1 MTSQTAT
8 GASDAPPIMPT
19 RRDLHFK
26 LPAARVGDWHNE
38 GPHVSH
44 FFNALSLFFPDGER
58 FFIHAVRH
66 YRAQITEPQLQQAVT
81 AFIGQEAMH
90 GREHT
95 ECNEMLDQAGLPGAP
110 LQRFVFKLTEF
121 MKRTMPKSS
130 QLSITI
136 ALEHLTAIM
145 ANSLLQDS
153 RVVGEGEPHFARLW
167 RWHALEETEHKA
179 VAYDVWCAVMGNN
192 PLRYL
197 QRVLGLITASFI
209 FWPLVAIFMWRL
221 TRADAGARAERG
233 GWRRT
238 LRFLFV
244 TPGALR
250 HAIGEWFDYFKPGFH
265 PWQHDNR
272 EYLGGLEP
280 LLRDLEATGLS
291 RAA

>member
-1 MTSQTAT
+1 MSP
-8 GASDAPPIMPT
+8 SRAPIAAIAPVQ
-19 RRDLHFK
+19 RDLHFR
-26 LPAARVGDWHNE
+26 LPAERIGDWHNE
-38 GPHVSH
+38 GRHVSH

-66 YRAQITEPQLQQAVT
+66 YRGQIREPELERAMT

-95 ECNEMLDQAGLPGAP
+95 ECNEMLDQAGLPGAR
-110 LQRFVFKLTEF
+110 LQRFVFRFTEM
-121 MKRTMPKSS
+121 MKRFLPKSS
-130 QLSITI
+130 QLSVTI

-145 ANSLLQDS
+145 ANGLLRDP
-153 RVVGEGEPHFARLW
+153 RVMSQAEPHFARLW

-179 VAYDVWCAVMGNN
+179 VAYDVWAATLGNN

-197 QRVLGLITASFI
+197 QRVFGLLTASLV
-209 FWPLVAIFMWRL
+209 FWPLVGVFMWRL
-221 TRADAGARAERG
+221 VRADPAARAERG
-233 GWRRT
+233 GWRRA

-250 HAIGEWFDYFKPGFH
+250 GSVGEWFDYFRPGFH

-272 EYLGGLEP
+272 QYLNGIEP
-280 LLRDLEATGLS
+280 LLRDLEQTSLP
-291 RAA
+291 RAAA